1 MSDSFYRC
9 APEPCAPTAAPNL
22 QPRALYEALAD
33 RVRERILAHELRPG
47 EPISETALMHEYG
60 VSRTPVRETLKLLH
74 HEGLLTA
81 RPRRGMS
88 VRILGT
94 QEREEAMRLH
104 RLLQT
109 HAAAHGVASEAQP
122 CQSLLGRILG
132 MTELHLR
139 LAYGPAFNEQMCSE
153 GAWHGR
159 GAVASPS

>member
-1 MSDSFYRC
+1 MSDFFYRC
-9 APEPCAPTAAPNL
+9 APEPCAPTTAPNL